1 MSVED
6 QIALLT
12 QRVGVDRFN
21 RLVSDL
27 DQAATR
33 GDAERLLRA
42 SAFFRALFERQID
55 WLEHEADLTKS
66 ALSAIFTDFD
76 ARLDPTRSEVAISA
90 DLRVLRQRAML
101 HIVWR
106 SFTSQLGLD
115 ETLAAMSALSDFV
128 IKVAV
133 LVANTEVTQRF
144 GQPIGDDTGSVQ
156 GLIVIGMG
164 KLGGRELN
172 LSSDIDII
180 FAYDES
186 GSTQGGRSSTSN
198 QEFFTRVAQ
207 RVIRLIDTV
216 TQEGRVFRVDTRLRP
231 FGESGALVASYQSLE
246 NYYQQ
251 HGRDWERYALLKARC
266 ITGTLEQTRAFEQL
280 AQQFVYRRYT
290 DFSVIDG
297 LRDMKALID
306 AERVSKGLSS
316 DIKRGPGGIREAE
329 FVVQSH
335 QLVRG
340 GRIPAIQKA
349 GFQEAAKALSEA
361 ECLAHESAQT
371 LLEQYRYLRQ
381 VEHAIQALRDEQT
394 HAIPE
399 TDEARSGLC
408 LLLRYDSW
416 DAFYTECQRR
426 RTIIATA
433 FDALLETTSEHS
445 QLIVG
450 IDTEA
455 PALDLNALKA
465 LQVVS
470 EQDLAAQ
477 MTLFVAETRFRVMEP
492 EGSRRLQK
500 TLPLIVKAVDRYSD
514 PAQVLQRVLAIVTS
528 VLKRSAYLVLLSENP
543 RALSRLVDLVAKS
556 RPIADKLV
564 ESPEL
569 LDELL
574 FPDRLLT
581 APSKRDIQHLADSV
595 MASIEFDDLEAV
607 MQHLRRFKDAIA
619 FRVAASELEGSIA
632 LMKVSD
638 NLSFLA
644 EVIVERSVAIAQQ
657 QLIDKY
663 GQPGDG
669 AGFCVM
675 AYGKLG
681 GLELSYESDLDLVFV
696 CSGENGFTDG
706 AK

>member
-1 MSVED
+1 MPVED

-12 QRVGVDRFN
+12 QRVGVDRFH
-21 RLVSDL
+21 RLLSGL

-42 SAFFRALFERQID
+42 SEFFRALFERQID

-66 ALSAIFTDFD
+66 TLSAIFTDFN
-76 ARLDPTRSEVAISA
+76 ARLDPTSAEAAISA

-106 SFTSQLGLD
+106 SFTSQSGLD
-115 ETLAAMSALSDFV
+115 ETLAAMSALADFV

-133 LVANTEVTQRF
+133 RVAKTEVTQRF

-186 GSTQGGRSSTSN
+186 GATQGGRSSTSN

-207 RVIRLIDTV
+207 RVIRLIDAV

-306 AERVSKGLSS
+306 AERVSKGLSH

-416 DAFYTECQRR
+416 DAFYAECQRS

-433 FDALLETTSEHS
+433 FDALLETSSEHS

-455 PALDLNALKA
+455 PALDLNALNA

-477 MTLFVAETRFRVMEP
+477 MTQFVAETRFRVMEP

-514 PAQVLQRVLAIVTS
+514 AAQVLQRVLAIVTS

-556 RPIADKLV
+556 RP
-564 ESPEL
+564 
-569 LDELL
+569 
-574 FPDRLLT
+574 
-581 APSKRDIQHLADSV
+581 
-595 MASIEFDDLEAV
+595 
-607 MQHLRRFKDAIA
+607 
-619 FRVAASELEGSIA
+619 
-632 LMKVSD
+632 
-638 NLSFLA
+638 
-644 EVIVERSVAIAQQ
+644 
-657 QLIDKY
+657 
-663 GQPGDG
+663 
-669 AGFCVM
+669 
-675 AYGKLG
+675 
-681 GLELSYESDLDLVFV
+681 
-696 CSGENGFTDG
+696 
-706 AK
+706 

>member
-21 RLVSDL
+21 RLVSGL
-27 DQAATR
+27 DQVATR

-76 ARLDPTRSEVAISA
+76 ARLDPTRSEAAISA

-106 SFTSQLGLD
+106 SFTSQSGLD
-115 ETLAAMSALSDFV
+115 ETLAAMSALADFV

-133 LVANTEVTQRF
+133 RVANTEVTQRF

-349 GFQEAAKALSEA
+349 GFQEAAEALSEA

-416 DAFYTECQRR
+416 DAFYTECQRS

-500 TLPLIVKAVDRYSD
+500 TLPLIVKVVDRYSD

-543 RALSRLVDLVAKS
+543 R
-556 RPIADKLV
+556 
-564 ESPEL
+564 
-569 LDELL
+569 
-574 FPDRLLT
+574 
-581 APSKRDIQHLADSV
+581 
-595 MASIEFDDLEAV
+595 
-607 MQHLRRFKDAIA
+607 
-619 FRVAASELEGSIA
+619 
-632 LMKVSD
+632 
-638 NLSFLA
+638 
-644 EVIVERSVAIAQQ
+644 
-657 QLIDKY
+657 
-663 GQPGDG
+663 
-669 AGFCVM
+669 
-675 AYGKLG
+675 
-681 GLELSYESDLDLVFV
+681 
-696 CSGENGFTDG
+696 
-706 AK
+706 

>member
-21 RLVSDL
+21 RLVSGL
-27 DQAATR
+27 DQVATR

-76 ARLDPTRSEVAISA
+76 ARLDPTRSEAAISA

-106 SFTSQLGLD
+106 SFTSQSGLD
-115 ETLAAMSALSDFV
+115 ETLAAMSALADFV

-133 LVANTEVTQRF
+133 RVANTEVTQRF

-340 GRIPAIQKA
+340 GRIPAIQKV
-349 GFQEAAKALSEA
+349 GFQ
-361 ECLAHESAQT
+361 
-371 LLEQYRYLRQ
+371 
-381 VEHAIQALRDEQT
+381 
-394 HAIPE
+394 
-399 TDEARSGLC
+399 
-408 LLLRYDSW
+408 
-416 DAFYTECQRR
+416 
-426 RTIIATA
+426 
-433 FDALLETTSEHS
+433 
-445 QLIVG
+445 
-450 IDTEA
+450 
-455 PALDLNALKA
+455 
-465 LQVVS
+465 
-470 EQDLAAQ
+470 
-477 MTLFVAETRFRVMEP
+477 
-492 EGSRRLQK
+492 
-500 TLPLIVKAVDRYSD
+500 
-514 PAQVLQRVLAIVTS
+514 
-528 VLKRSAYLVLLSENP
+528 
-543 RALSRLVDLVAKS
+543 
-556 RPIADKLV
+556 
-564 ESPEL
+564 
-569 LDELL
+569 
-574 FPDRLLT
+574 
-581 APSKRDIQHLADSV
+581 
-595 MASIEFDDLEAV
+595 
-607 MQHLRRFKDAIA
+607 
-619 FRVAASELEGSIA
+619 
-632 LMKVSD
+632 
-638 NLSFLA
+638 
-644 EVIVERSVAIAQQ
+644 
-657 QLIDKY
+657 
-663 GQPGDG
+663 
-669 AGFCVM
+669 
-675 AYGKLG
+675 
-681 GLELSYESDLDLVFV
+681 
-696 CSGENGFTDG
+696 
-706 AK
+706 